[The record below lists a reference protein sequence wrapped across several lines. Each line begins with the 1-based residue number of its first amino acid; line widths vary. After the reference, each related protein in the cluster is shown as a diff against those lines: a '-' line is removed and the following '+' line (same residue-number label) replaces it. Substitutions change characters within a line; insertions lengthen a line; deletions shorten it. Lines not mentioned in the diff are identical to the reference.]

1 MEVNRKCINYIAQT
15 VIMVGLLNMLGLLAM
30 RQWGLDLVF
39 ALSASMM
46 FVLIVDIATILI
58 WRWVVLNH
66 KDMLPSFFT
75 GLSGFRFLGAL
86 LMLLIGYLTI
96 GQSGMQHFIVVLL
109 VHCFRRYLHQV
120 DEDFLRC
127 LPGVLYGHTRSSDH
141 LLFASIQSS
150 IIS

>member
-15 VIMVGLLNMLGLLAM
+15 VIIVGLLNMLGLLAM

-75 GLSGFRFLGAL
+75 GVSGFRFLGAL

-96 GQSGMQHFIVVLL
+96 GQSGMQHFIVVFFVYYL
-109 VHCFRRYLHQV
+109 V
-120 DEDFLRC
+120 
-127 LPGVLYGHTRSSDH
+127 
-141 LLFASIQSS
+141 S
-150 IIS
+150 IIHHSIFFSRVSNRV

>member
-39 ALSASMM
+39 ALSVSMM

-75 GLSGFRFLGAL
+75 GVSGFRFLGAL

-96 GQSGMQHFIVVLL
+96 GQSGMQHFIVVFFVYYL
-109 VHCFRRYLHQV
+109 V
-120 DEDFLRC
+120 
-127 LPGVLYGHTRSSDH
+127 
-141 LLFASIQSS
+141 S
-150 IIS
+150 IIHHSIFFSRISNRV

>member
-15 VIMVGLLNMLGLLAM
+15 VIIVGLLNMLGLLAM
-30 RQWGLDLVF
+30 RQWGIDLVF

-75 GLSGFRFLGAL
+75 GVSGFRFLGAL

-96 GQSGMQHFIVVLL
+96 GQSGMQHFIVVFFVYYL
-109 VHCFRRYLHQV
+109 V
-120 DEDFLRC
+120 
-127 LPGVLYGHTRSSDH
+127 
-141 LLFASIQSS
+141 S
-150 IIS
+150 IIHHSIFFSRVSNRV

>member
-66 KDMLPSFFT
+66 KDMLPSFYT
-75 GLSGFRFLGAL
+75 GVSGFRFLGAL

-96 GQSGMQHFIVVLL
+96 GQSGMQHFIVVFFVYYL
-109 VHCFRRYLHQV
+109 V
-120 DEDFLRC
+120 
-127 LPGVLYGHTRSSDH
+127 
-141 LLFASIQSS
+141 S
-150 IIS
+150 IIHHSIFFSRVSNRV

>member
-15 VIMVGLLNMLGLLAM
+15 VIMVGLLNMMGLLAM

-58 WRWVVLNH
+58 WRWVVLYR

-75 GLSGFRFLGAL
+75 GVSGFRFLGAL

-96 GQSGMQHFIVVLL
+96 GQSGMQHFIVVFFVYYL
-109 VHCFRRYLHQV
+109 V
-120 DEDFLRC
+120 
-127 LPGVLYGHTRSSDH
+127 
-141 LLFASIQSS
+141 S
-150 IIS
+150 IIHHSIFFSRVSNRV

>member
-30 RQWGLDLVF
+30 RQWGIDLVF

-46 FVLIVDIATILI
+46 FVLIIDIATILI

-75 GLSGFRFLGAL
+75 GVSGFRFLGAL

-96 GQSGMQHFIVVLL
+96 GQSGMQHFIVVFFVYYL
-109 VHCFRRYLHQV
+109 V
-120 DEDFLRC
+120 
-127 LPGVLYGHTRSSDH
+127 
-141 LLFASIQSS
+141 S
-150 IIS
+150 IIHHSIFFSRVSNRV

>member
-75 GLSGFRFLGAL
+75 GVSGFRFLGAL
-86 LMLLIGYLTI
+86 LMLRIGYLTI
-96 GQSGMQHFIVVLL
+96 GQSGMQHFIVVFFVYYL
-109 VHCFRRYLHQV
+109 V
-120 DEDFLRC
+120 
-127 LPGVLYGHTRSSDH
+127 
-141 LLFASIQSS
+141 S
-150 IIS
+150 IIHHSIFFSRVSNRV

>member
-30 RQWGLDLVF
+30 RQWGIDLVF

-75 GLSGFRFLGAL
+75 GVSGFRFLGAL

-96 GQSGMQHFIVVLL
+96 GQSGMQHFIL
-109 VHCFRRYLHQV
+109 VFFVYYLV
-120 DEDFLRC
+120 
-127 LPGVLYGHTRSSDH
+127 
-141 LLFASIQSS
+141 S
-150 IIS
+150 IIHHSIFFSRISNRV

>member
-30 RQWGLDLVF
+30 RQWGIDLVF

-75 GLSGFRFLGAL
+75 GVSGFRFLGAL
-86 LMLLIGYLTI
+86 LMLMIGYLTI
-96 GQSGMQHFIVVLL
+96 GQSGMQHFIVVFFVYYL
-109 VHCFRRYLHQV
+109 V
-120 DEDFLRC
+120 
-127 LPGVLYGHTRSSDH
+127 
-141 LLFASIQSS
+141 S
-150 IIS
+150 IIHHSIFFSRVSNRV

>member
-75 GLSGFRFLGAL
+75 GVSGFRFLGAL
-86 LMLLIGYLTI
+86 LMLLVGYLTI
-96 GQSGMQHFIVVLL
+96 GQSGMQHFIVVFFVYYL
-109 VHCFRRYLHQV
+109 V
-120 DEDFLRC
+120 
-127 LPGVLYGHTRSSDH
+127 
-141 LLFASIQSS
+141 S
-150 IIS
+150 IIHHSIFFSRVSNRV

>member
-30 RQWGLDLVF
+30 RQWGIDLVF

-75 GLSGFRFLGAL
+75 GVSGFRFLGAL

-96 GQSGMQHFIVVLL
+96 GQSGMQHFIVVFFVYYL
-109 VHCFRRYLHQV
+109 V
-120 DEDFLRC
+120 
-127 LPGVLYGHTRSSDH
+127 
-141 LLFASIQSS
+141 S
-150 IIS
+150 IIHHSIFFSRVSNRV

>member
-75 GLSGFRFLGAL
+75 GVSGFRFLGAL

-96 GQSGMQHFIVVLL
+96 GQSGMQHFIVVFFVYYL
-109 VHCFRRYLHQV
+109 V
-120 DEDFLRC
+120 
-127 LPGVLYGHTRSSDH
+127 
-141 LLFASIQSS
+141 S
-150 IIS
+150 IIHHSIFFSRVSNRV

>member
-58 WRWVVLNH
+58 WHWVVLNH

-75 GLSGFRFLGAL
+75 GVSGFRFLGAL

-96 GQSGMQHFIVVLL
+96 GQSGMQNFIVVFFVYYL
-109 VHCFRRYLHQV
+109 V
-120 DEDFLRC
+120 
-127 LPGVLYGHTRSSDH
+127 
-141 LLFASIQSS
+141 S
-150 IIS
+150 IIHHSIFFSRVSNRV

>member
-30 RQWGLDLVF
+30 RHWGLDLVF

-75 GLSGFRFLGAL
+75 GVSGFRFLGAL

-96 GQSGMQHFIVVLL
+96 GQSGMQHFIVVFFVYYL
-109 VHCFRRYLHQV
+109 V
-120 DEDFLRC
+120 
-127 LPGVLYGHTRSSDH
+127 
-141 LLFASIQSS
+141 S
-150 IIS
+150 IIHHSIFFSRVSNRV

>member
-58 WRWVVLNH
+58 WRWVVLYR

-75 GLSGFRFLGAL
+75 GVSGFRFLGAL

-96 GQSGMQHFIVVLL
+96 GQSGMQHFIVVFFVYYL
-109 VHCFRRYLHQV
+109 V
-120 DEDFLRC
+120 
-127 LPGVLYGHTRSSDH
+127 
-141 LLFASIQSS
+141 S
-150 IIS
+150 IIHHSIFFSRISTRV

>member
-75 GLSGFRFLGAL
+75 GVSGFRFLGAL

-96 GQSGMQHFIVVLL
+96 GQSGMQHFIVVFFVYYL
-109 VHCFRRYLHQV
+109 V
-120 DEDFLRC
+120 
-127 LPGVLYGHTRSSDH
+127 
-141 LLFASIQSS
+141 S
-150 IIS
+150 IIHHSIFFSRISNRV

>member
-15 VIMVGLLNMLGLLAM
+15 VIMVGLLNMLGMLAM
-30 RQWGLDLVF
+30 RQWGIDLVF

-75 GLSGFRFLGAL
+75 GVSGFRFLGAL

-96 GQSGMQHFIVVLL
+96 GQSGMQHFIVVFFVYYL
-109 VHCFRRYLHQV
+109 V
-120 DEDFLRC
+120 
-127 LPGVLYGHTRSSDH
+127 
-141 LLFASIQSS
+141 S
-150 IIS
+150 IIHHSIFFSRVSNRV

>member
-30 RQWGLDLVF
+30 RQWGLALVF

-75 GLSGFRFLGAL
+75 GVSGFRFLGAL

-96 GQSGMQHFIVVLL
+96 GQSGMQHFIVVFFVYYL
-109 VHCFRRYLHQV
+109 V
-120 DEDFLRC
+120 
-127 LPGVLYGHTRSSDH
+127 
-141 LLFASIQSS
+141 S
-150 IIS
+150 IIHHSIFFSRVSNRV

>member
-75 GLSGFRFLGAL
+75 GVSGFRFLGAL
-86 LMLLIGYLTI
+86 LVLLIGYLTI
-96 GQSGMQHFIVVLL
+96 GQSGMQHFIVVFFVYYL
-109 VHCFRRYLHQV
+109 V
-120 DEDFLRC
+120 
-127 LPGVLYGHTRSSDH
+127 
-141 LLFASIQSS
+141 S
-150 IIS
+150 IIHHSIFFSRVSNRV

>member
-1 MEVNRKCINYIAQT
+1 MEVTRKCINYIAQT

-75 GLSGFRFLGAL
+75 GVSGFRFLGAL

-96 GQSGMQHFIVVLL
+96 GQSGMQHFIVVFFVYYL
-109 VHCFRRYLHQV
+109 V
-120 DEDFLRC
+120 
-127 LPGVLYGHTRSSDH
+127 
-141 LLFASIQSS
+141 S
-150 IIS
+150 IIHHSIFFSRISNRV

>member
-75 GLSGFRFLGAL
+75 GVSGFRFLGAL

-96 GQSGMQHFIVVLL
+96 GQSGMQNFIVVFFVYYL
-109 VHCFRRYLHQV
+109 V
-120 DEDFLRC
+120 
-127 LPGVLYGHTRSSDH
+127 
-141 LLFASIQSS
+141 S
-150 IIS
+150 IIHHSIFFSRVSNRV

>member
-75 GLSGFRFLGAL
+75 GVSGFRFLGAL

-96 GQSGMQHFIVVLL
+96 GQSGMQHFIVVFFVFYL
-109 VHCFRRYLHQV
+109 V
-120 DEDFLRC
+120 
-127 LPGVLYGHTRSSDH
+127 
-141 LLFASIQSS
+141 S
-150 IIS
+150 IIHHSIFFSRVSNRV

>member
-30 RQWGLDLVF
+30 RQWGIDLVF

-75 GLSGFRFLGAL
+75 GVSGFRFLGAL
-86 LMLLIGYLTI
+86 LMLLVGYLTI
-96 GQSGMQHFIVVLL
+96 GQSGMQHFIVVFFVYYL
-109 VHCFRRYLHQV
+109 V
-120 DEDFLRC
+120 
-127 LPGVLYGHTRSSDH
+127 
-141 LLFASIQSS
+141 S
-150 IIS
+150 IIHHSIFFSRVSNRV

>member
-15 VIMVGLLNMLGLLAM
+15 VIIVGLLNMLGLLAM
-30 RQWGLDLVF
+30 RQWGIDLVF

-75 GLSGFRFLGAL
+75 GVSGFRFLGAL

-96 GQSGMQHFIVVLL
+96 GQSGMQHFIVVFFVYYL
-109 VHCFRRYLHQV
+109 V
-120 DEDFLRC
+120 
-127 LPGVLYGHTRSSDH
+127 
-141 LLFASIQSS
+141 S
-150 IIS
+150 IIHHSIFFSRISNRV

>member
-30 RQWGLDLVF
+30 RQWGIDLVF

-58 WRWVVLNH
+58 WRWVVLYR

-75 GLSGFRFLGAL
+75 GVSGFRFLGAL

-96 GQSGMQHFIVVLL
+96 GQSGMQHFIVVFFVYYL
-109 VHCFRRYLHQV
+109 V
-120 DEDFLRC
+120 
-127 LPGVLYGHTRSSDH
+127 
-141 LLFASIQSS
+141 S
-150 IIS
+150 IIHHSIFFSRVSNRV

>member
-15 VIMVGLLNMLGLLAM
+15 VIMVGLLNMLSLLAM

-75 GLSGFRFLGAL
+75 GVSGFRFLGAL

-96 GQSGMQHFIVVLL
+96 GQSGMQHFIVVFFVYYL
-109 VHCFRRYLHQV
+109 V
-120 DEDFLRC
+120 
-127 LPGVLYGHTRSSDH
+127 
-141 LLFASIQSS
+141 S
-150 IIS
+150 IIHHSIFFSRVSNRV

>member
-96 GQSGMQHFIVVLL
+96 GQSGMQHFIVVFFVYYL
-109 VHCFRRYLHQV
+109 V
-120 DEDFLRC
+120 
-127 LPGVLYGHTRSSDH
+127 
-141 LLFASIQSS
+141 S
-150 IIS
+150 IIHHSIFFSRVSNRV

>member
-75 GLSGFRFLGAL
+75 KPSLS
-86 LMLLIGYLTI
+86 T
-96 GQSGMQHFIVVLL
+96 
-109 VHCFRRYLHQV
+109 
-120 DEDFLRC
+120 
-127 LPGVLYGHTRSSDH
+127 
-141 LLFASIQSS
+141 
-150 IIS
+150 

>member
-1 MEVNRKCINYIAQT
+1 MEVNRKCINYIVQT
-15 VIMVGLLNMLGLLAM
+15 VIMVGLLNMLGLLAL

-75 GLSGFRFLGAL
+75 GVSGFRFLGAL

-96 GQSGMQHFIVVLL
+96 GQSGMQHFIVVFFVYYL
-109 VHCFRRYLHQV
+109 V
-120 DEDFLRC
+120 
-127 LPGVLYGHTRSSDH
+127 
-141 LLFASIQSS
+141 S
-150 IIS
+150 IIHHSIFFSRVSNRV

>member
-30 RQWGLDLVF
+30 RQWGIDLVF

-75 GLSGFRFLGAL
+75 GVSGFRFLGAL
-86 LMLLIGYLTI
+86 LVLLIGYLTI
-96 GQSGMQHFIVVLL
+96 GQSGMQHFIVVFFVYYL
-109 VHCFRRYLHQV
+109 V
-120 DEDFLRC
+120 
-127 LPGVLYGHTRSSDH
+127 
-141 LLFASIQSS
+141 S
-150 IIS
+150 IIHHSIFFSRVSNRV

>member
-75 GLSGFRFLGAL
+75 GVSGFRFLGAL

-96 GQSGMQHFIVVLL
+96 GQSGMQHFIVVFFVYYL
-109 VHCFRRYLHQV
+109 VSVIHH
-120 DEDFLRC
+120 
-127 LPGVLYGHTRSSDH
+127 
-141 LLFASIQSS
+141 SIFFSRVS
-150 IIS
+150 NRV

>member
-75 GLSGFRFLGAL
+75 GVSGFRFLGAL
-86 LMLLIGYLTI
+86 LMLLIGYLSI
-96 GQSGMQHFIVVLL
+96 GQSGMQHFIVVFFVYYL
-109 VHCFRRYLHQV
+109 V
-120 DEDFLRC
+120 
-127 LPGVLYGHTRSSDH
+127 
-141 LLFASIQSS
+141 S
-150 IIS
+150 IIHHSIFFSRVSNRV

>member
-30 RQWGLDLVF
+30 RQWGIDLVF

-75 GLSGFRFLGAL
+75 GVSGFRFLGAL

-96 GQSGMQHFIVVLL
+96 GQSGMQHFIVVFFVYYL
-109 VHCFRRYLHQV
+109 VSVIHH
-120 DEDFLRC
+120 
-127 LPGVLYGHTRSSDH
+127 
-141 LLFASIQSS
+141 SIFFSRVS
-150 IIS
+150 NRV

>member
-30 RQWGLDLVF
+30 RQWGIDLVF

-75 GLSGFRFLGAL
+75 GVSGFRFLGAL

-96 GQSGMQHFIVVLL
+96 GQSGMQHFIVVFFVYYL
-109 VHCFRRYLHQV
+109 V
-120 DEDFLRC
+120 
-127 LPGVLYGHTRSSDH
+127 
-141 LLFASIQSS
+141 S
-150 IIS
+150 IIHHSIFFSRISNRV